1 MLDEFGDGY
10 DRVDVVR
17 AWVHQLLPEL
27 PMKYLQ
33 VLQRLLLDDPLR
45 MQALA
50 AVRALQLPDG
60 WIGAGLVRDAVWDH
74 LHGYGQQ
81 PVTGDVDV
89 VWFDAQR
96 CDPVLDTQ
104 LQSKLKQLSP
114 GFDWSVKNQARMH
127 LRNGDAPY
135 LSTQDALRYWP
146 ETATAVAVRLTDGG
160 LIEVIA
166 PFGLDDLF
174 ELRLRPGPGF
184 EVEKVSVFRERVVGK
199 RWGERYPLLWYQRQ
213 V

>member
-1 MLDEFGDGY
+1 
-10 DRVDVVR
+10 
-17 AWVHQLLPEL
+17 
-27 PMKYLQ
+27 MKYQ
-33 VLQRLLLDDPLR
+33 QELQRLLLTDPLR
-45 MQALA
+45 MQALC
-50 AVRALQLPDG
+50 AVRELQLPDA

-74 LHGYGQQ
+74 LHGYGQR

-96 CDPVLDTQ
+96 CDPALDSQ
-104 LQSKLKQLSP
+104 LQHQLNQLSP

-135 LSTQDALRYWP
+135 LSTQHALSYWP
-146 ETATAVAVRLTDGG
+146 ETVTAVAVRLTDAGH
-160 LIEVIA
+160 IEVIA

-184 EVEKVSVFRERVVGK
+184 EGEKRGIFRERVVGK
-199 RWGERYPLLWYQRQ
+199 RWVERYPLLE
-213 V
+213 VIPSC

>member
-1 MLDEFGDGY
+1 
-10 DRVDVVR
+10 
-17 AWVHQLLPEL
+17 
-27 PMKYLQ
+27 MKYQHELQ
-33 VLQRLLLDDPLR
+33 KLLLADPLR
-45 MQALA
+45 MQALS
-50 AVRALQLPDG
+50 AVRELQLPDG

-81 PVTGDVDV
+81 PIAGDVDV
-89 VWFDAQR
+89 VWFDAER
-96 CDPVLDTQ
+96 CDPALDTQ
-104 LQSKLKQLSP
+104 LQSKLNQLSP

-127 LRNGDAPY
+127 LRNGDTPY
-135 LSTQDALRYWP
+135 LSTQHALSYWP
-146 ETATAVAVRLTDGG
+146 ETVTAVAVRLTASD

-184 EVEKVSVFRERVVGK
+184 EGEKVGIFRERVVRK
-199 RWGERYPLLWYQRQ
+199 RWVERYPLLEL